1 MATANKQTHE
11 VDDGQVDLDFDEYE
25 ETVVTPGE
33 TEEEK
38 QVASGAE
45 EEEVEQYSESV
56 QKRINRLTKK
66 MREAERNEQDKFR
79 PSRKKLRLV

>member
-1 MATANKQTHE
+1 MAKANKQKHV

-25 ETVVTPGE
+25 ETVVTTG
-33 TEEEK
+33 EEEAEE
-38 QVASGAE
+38 QVASSSEE

-66 MREAERNEQDKFR
+66 NAG
-79 PSRKKLRLV
+79 SGT